1 MYFVTF
7 SQSLPDPATYSM
19 EAIIFFFRD
28 TIAFV
33 YIIGFFVFWIILR
46 CFFIFYNKENYTL
59 PDNVSKY
66 GIGNFFF
73 KKVNYYAKGIKH
85 YSNVEFIWTI
95 IPALILVIIGIPSFS
110 LLYFIEQFSEPH
122 IILRVEG
129 HQWYWHYNI
138 KQLPPINLEET
149 DCLFDSYM
157 IPSDSLKLGQL
168 RLLEVDNKVT
178 LPTNTHIQVIT
189 SSVDVLHCWSVPALG
204 MKLDC
209 CPGRLNETMLYIRR
223 PGIFYGQC
231 SEICGM
237 NHAFMPIVVNSLKPL
252 DYIITNHLNIKA

>member
-1 MYFVTF
+1 MYFFTF
-7 SQSLPDPATYSM
+7 HQYLPDPATYSM

-33 YIIGFFVFWIILR
+33 YVIGFFVFWIIFR
-46 CFFIFYNKENYTL
+46 CIIIFYNRDNYILKTYT
-59 PDNVSKY
+59 KY
-66 GIGNFFF
+66 EIGDFFF
-73 KKVNYYAKGIKH
+73 KKIGFYAKGIKH
-85 YSNVEFIWTI
+85 FSNVEFIWTV

-129 HQWYWHYNI
+129 HQWYWHYNL

-149 DCLFDSYM
+149 NYLFDSYM

-168 RLLEVDNKVT
+168 RLLEVDNKVL

-209 CPGRLNETMLYIRR
+209 CPGRLNETMLFIRR

-231 SEICGM
+231 SEICGI
-237 NHAFMPIVVNSLKPL
+237 NHGFMPIVVKSVSISEYLAWLSVKLL
-252 DYIITNHLNIKA
+252 DE

>member
-1 MYFVTF
+1 MG
-7 SQSLPDPATYSM
+7 
-19 EAIIFFFRD
+19 
-28 TIAFV
+28 
-33 YIIGFFVFWIILR
+33 IGFFVFWVIFR
-46 CFFIFYNKENYTL
+46 CIAIFYNPSNLT
-59 PDNVSKY
+59 
-66 GIGNFFF
+66 F
-73 KKVNYYAKGIKH
+73 KQVGFYAKGIKH

-95 IPALILVIIGIPSFS
+95 IPALILVIIDIPSIS
-110 LLYFIEQFSEPH
+110 
-122 IILRVEG
+122 LRVEG

-168 RLLEVDNKVT
+168 RLLEVDNKVV

-231 SEICGM
+231 
-237 NHAFMPIVVNSLKPL
+237 
-252 DYIITNHLNIKA
+252 

>member
-1 MYFVTF
+1 M
-7 SQSLPDPATYSM
+7 A
-19 EAIIFFFRD
+19 
-28 TIAFV
+28 
-33 YIIGFFVFWIILR
+33 
-46 CFFIFYNKENYTL
+46 IFYNRDNYILKSYTR
-59 PDNVSKY
+59 Y
-66 GIGNFFF
+66 EIGDFFF
-73 KKVNYYAKGIKH
+73 KKINFYSKGIKH
-85 YSNVEFIWTI
+85 FSNVEFIWTV

-110 LLYFIEQFSEPH
+110 LLYFIEQFAEPH

-129 HQWYWHYNI
+129 HQWYWHYNL
-138 KQLPPINLEET
+138 KQLPPLNLEET

-168 RLLEVDNKVT
+168 RLLEVDNKVV
-178 LPTNTHIQVIT
+178 LPTNTQIQVIT

-209 CPGRLNETMLYIRR
+209 CPGRLNETMLFIRR

-252 DYIITNHLNIKA
+252 DYIIVNELGIKA